1 MDLEYLLWLQD
12 LRKKAGGAIEN
23 IFTLLSD
30 SVVLLIVASIFIYI
44 LIDKKKGLF
53 ILFTYSI
60 CSTLNSFIKLTACVY
75 RPWIREPKIIP
86 AGKSMKYATGYSFP
100 SGHTSIASSCSL
112 GILNQFSMKKILAAL
127 FFIYVLLVAFSRNF
141 LGCHTP
147 QDVLVAIAESILALF
162 AARALIKFIQQ
173 KEGNAKIVFICSTI
187 LYALLFAYILL
198 KPYPLDK
205 DAAGNLLA
213 DPVKMQNDGA
223 FDFAFALGIMQ
234 SWYLESRFVKFSTDN
249 MNAKKRALRFTLIL
263 VFVLIVNCAIYPA
276 AKLYFDKRLAKFI
289 CGYLRASVGMF
300 LGPLVFTKIEK
311 ALKW

>member
-147 QDVLVAIAESILALF
+147 QDVLVAIAESIFALF
-162 AARALIKFIQQ
+162 AARALIK
-173 KEGNAKIVFICSTI
+173 
-187 LYALLFAYILL
+187 
-198 KPYPLDK
+198 
-205 DAAGNLLA
+205 
-213 DPVKMQNDGA
+213 
-223 FDFAFALGIMQ
+223 
-234 SWYLESRFVKFSTDN
+234 
-249 MNAKKRALRFTLIL
+249 
-263 VFVLIVNCAIYPA
+263 
-276 AKLYFDKRLAKFI
+276 
-289 CGYLRASVGMF
+289 
-300 LGPLVFTKIEK
+300 
-311 ALKW
+311 